1 MSRVSHDFLVLSLL
15 FLVPGAVFALL
26 RPDLRGLMA
35 RMALASMPFAV
46 TERLFVPAYWKP
58 RFLFDLGDT
67 LGFGIEDVLFVA
79 GLGAYA
85 CATYPLV
92 FDRRV
97 VPVDASPRRPWARG
111 AAMIGASIAAAVLL
125 IALRVPVLYATVVS
139 MALGTAAMLVTRR
152 DLIAPGIAGA
162 LLGALVYLTLCLV
175 FARLVPG
182 VFEHTWRPS
191 ILLPGRLLG
200 VPLDEL
206 LYGLGAG
213 FAGTVFPAWA
223 WSLRFEPRPRAS

>member
-1 MSRVSHDFLVLSLL
+1 MTYEFLVLSLL

-26 RPDLRGLMA
+26 RPDLRGLMG

-58 RFLFDLGDT
+58 RFLFGLGDL
-67 LGFGIEDVLFVA
+67 LGFGLEDVIFVA

-85 CATYPLV
+85 CATYPV
-92 FDRRV
+92 VCDRRV
-97 VPVDASPRRPWARG
+97 VPVAAVPVRPWARG
-111 AAMIGASIAAAVLL
+111 AAMIGAAIAAAVLL
-125 IALRVPVLYATVVS
+125 IALGVPVLYATVVA

-152 DLIAPGIAGA
+152 DLIVPGLAGA
-162 LLGALVYLTLCLV
+162 LLGALVYLALCLV
-175 FARLVPG
+175 FARLIPG
-182 VFEHTWRPS
+182 VFERTWRPS

-213 FAGTVFPAWA
+213 LSGTVFPAWA
-223 WSLRFEPRPRAS
+223 WGLRFAPGRPAS

>member
-1 MSRVSHDFLVLSLL
+1 
-15 FLVPGAVFALL
+15 
-26 RPDLRGLMA
+26 
-35 RMALASMPFAV
+35 
-46 TERLFVPAYWKP
+46 
-58 RFLFDLGDT
+58 
-67 LGFGIEDVLFVA
+67 
-79 GLGAYA
+79 
-85 CATYPLV
+85 
-92 FDRRV
+92 
-97 VPVDASPRRPWARG
+97 
-111 AAMIGASIAAAVLL
+111 MIGASIAAAVLL